1 MSATLEDDLKHFV
14 GLALQ
19 SRVKAGKSARVNSAL
34 GVTSSSHG
42 ISRALI
48 QERLRRYWRT
58 DWSLDR
64 VTAVVNA
71 LVERGAYRLT
81 PHGYQ
86 TAWETLE
93 ALKAAP

>member
-14 GLALQ
+14 ALALQ
-19 SRVKAGKSARVNSAL
+19 SRVKAGKSARVNCAL

-58 DWSLDR
+58 DWSLER
-64 VTAVVNA
+64 VTAVVTE
-71 LVERGAYRLT
+71 LVERGAYHLT
-81 PHGYQ
+81 PNGYQ
-86 TAWETLE
+86 TKWEVLE
-93 ALKAAP
+93 ALKAAA